1 MKIRVP
7 EYFKDFKCIASKC
20 EDTCCA
26 GWGIVIDDVTYD
38 RYKNVQG
45 KFGERLRSEIVHEAG
60 ENIFVLK
67 GNNCPFLNKE
77 KTCDIYINIG
87 EENLCYTCQQYPRY
101 TEEFGSL
108 REIGISLS
116 CPEAAR
122 IMLNNDKKVTFE
134 LSENEEVVS
143 SYNDINAQLFIEL
156 LQSRNIVMDMLQ
168 DRDIDLRKRVALA
181 LLFVDEIQE
190 KIDESEIKEI
200 KSVREKYSD
209 KLFLEELLEKLEEYK
224 DNEGIKYDNIQEYF
238 NVFRDL
244 KHITPNDSLG
254 LNDALRYFWQADEDE
269 ELYILKHKQ
278 FVEYYEDKIYKFE
291 NILVYFVFRY
301 FMKAV
306 FDYDALAKIK
316 TAIISYMMIR
326 ELAVVRY
333 IENNEFTDED
343 MVDIA
348 HTYSKDIEHL
358 EENIEALAELFETNE
373 VFDIEEMVM
382 ALMN

>member
-7 EYFKDFKCIASKC
+7 EYFKEFKCIASKC

-26 GWGIVIDDVTYD
+26 GWGIVIDDETYKH
-38 RYKNVQG
+38 YQNVQG
-45 KFGERLRSEIVHEAG
+45 EFGKRLRSEIVHEAG

-67 GNNCPFLNKE
+67 ENNCPFLNEE

-87 EENLCYTCQQYPRY
+87 EESLCYTCKQYPRY
-101 TEEFGSL
+101 TEQFGTL

-122 IMLNNDKKVTFE
+122 IILKDSKTVKFE
-134 LSENEEVVS
+134 LSETDEEVDFYS
-143 SYNDINAQLFIEL
+143 DINANLFLEL
-156 LQSRNIVMDMLQ
+156 IKCRKIVMDILQ
-168 DRDIDLRKRVALA
+168 DRSVDLNVRASIILQFAK
-181 LLFVDEIQE
+181 DIQE
-190 KIDESEIKEI
+190 KIDESQIKSIKE
-200 KSVREKYSD
+200 VREKYIN
-209 KLFLEELLEKLEEYK
+209 KGFIEELIKKIEELRNNKSEKYK
-224 DNEGIKYDNIQEYF
+224 NIHEYF
-238 NVFRDL
+238 NVFMDL
-244 KHITPNDSLG
+244 KHITPNDPLG
-254 LNDALRYFWQADEDE
+254 LNDALRYFWQSDEDE
-269 ELYILKHKQ
+269 ELYLVKHNEFNK
-278 FVEYYEDKIYKFE
+278 YYEESMYKFE
-291 NILVYFVFRY
+291 NILVYFIFRY

-306 FDYDALAKIK
+306 FDYDVLAKIK
-316 TAIISYMMIR
+316 TALVSYMVIR

-358 EENIEALAELFETNE
+358 EENIEALAELFETND